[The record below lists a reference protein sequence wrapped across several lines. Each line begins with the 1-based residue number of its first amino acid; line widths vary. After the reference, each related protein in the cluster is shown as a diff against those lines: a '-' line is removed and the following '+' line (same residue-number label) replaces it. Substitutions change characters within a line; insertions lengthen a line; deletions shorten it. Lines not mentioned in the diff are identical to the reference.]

1 MTPVDIPIEFKSDI
15 ADKNRE
21 YYILIEDRLWQ
32 LAEGHS
38 DITGAAATLE
48 QPAAGRE
55 TDYIH
60 EASIVVYT
68 RPNNV
73 SAVEKNEDAEQALRG
88 ALDAIARQIREQ
100 RGKLREDR
108 GSLDDL
114 FVGAGDAGI
123 DE

>member
-1 MTPVDIPIEFKSDI
+1 MIPIEFKNDISDTGR
-15 ADKNRE
+15 DF
-21 YYILIEDRLWQ
+21 YMLIEDRLNA

-48 QPAAGRE
+48 QPAQGRE
-55 TDYIH
+55 TPYIY

-68 RPNNV
+68 RPNNIY
-73 SAVEKNEDAEQALRG
+73 AVEQDENPEVALRG
-88 ALDAIARQIREQ
+88 ALDAIVRQIREK
-100 RGKLREDR
+100 RRKLNQDR

-114 FVGAGDAGI
+114 FVGAGDENI

>member
-1 MTPVDIPIEFKSDI
+1 MKAVDLPIEFNSDVT
-15 ADKNRE
+15 DRDRE
-21 YYILIEDRLWQ
+21 FYILIEDRLRD

-55 TDYIH
+55 TPYIF

-68 RPNNV
+68 RPNNA

-88 ALDAIARQIREQ
+88 ALDAVSRQIREQ
-100 RGKLREDR
+100 RDKLREDR